1 MLNSDEEQAGQMGQ
15 KLRRAWKRFTWIDRV
30 QNSRA
35 SSVALLL
42 LLLLAPYSSGLL
54 LLAQGEQADCGMQCC
69 KRSKVCCCR
78 KAGHQDKGSGPGWAA
93 ASSCPSGCGLATAVF
108 PRTLANR
115 SEHRV
120 GVYPVVSDS
129 PLGRERDWTPRT
141 SEHDFAL
148 FERPPPL
155 S

>member
-1 MLNSDEEQAGQMGQ
+1 LWQAWQ
-15 KLRRAWKRFTWIDRV
+15 RFTWIDHVPSPRTSRV
-30 QNSRA
+30 T
-35 SSVALLL
+35 LLL
-42 LLLLAPYSSGLL
+42 LLLLVPYSSGLV
-54 LLAQGEQADCGMQCC
+54 LLAQPEQTDCGMQCC

-78 KAGHQDKGSGPGWAA
+78 KAGHQDKGSSPGWAA
-93 ASSCPSGCGLATAVF
+93 ASSCPSGCGLATATF

-120 GVYPVVSDS
+120 GVHPVVSDS
-129 PLGRERDWTPRT
+129 PLGSERDWTPHT
-141 SEHDFAL
+141 TEQDFAL